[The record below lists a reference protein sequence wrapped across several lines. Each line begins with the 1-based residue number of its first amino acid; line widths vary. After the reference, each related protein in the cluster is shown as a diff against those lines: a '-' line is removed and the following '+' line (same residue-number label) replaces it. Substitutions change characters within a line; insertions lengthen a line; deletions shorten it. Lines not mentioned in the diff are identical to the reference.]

1 MSDKESAQNVIESYR
16 KRQQRSQK
24 MPVLIAIFSAILLV
38 LGAAVIIFYLI
49 AGDLPSLAMF
59 EPTATPTFTAT
70 PTHTATPTPTPTE
83 TPTQTL
89 SPTATDTLVP
99 TPTET
104 AASAFIYVVN
114 VDDTLL
120 SISEKFNVQDP
131 CLIIEMNS
139 DKLDIENP
147 IIYAAQELLIPPP
160 GLARPTATT
169 LPFEYKQVIEY
180 TVLPGEGLYQV
191 AMKYNSTLDAIR
203 KENGFDEDYSPA
215 ACEVIKVPPN
225 LVTPY
230 PTFTPLPADVTP
242 GAELTTSPTSALG
255 SIKTLTPSPT
265 PTPAQ

>member
-16 KRQQRSQK
+16 KRQQRSQR
-24 MPVLIAIFSAILLV
+24 MPALIAIVSAILLV
-38 LGAAVIIFYLI
+38 LGAAVIIFYLV
-49 AGDLPSLAMF
+49 AGDFPSLAMF

-70 PTHTATPTPTPTE
+70 PTQTATPTPTATE
-83 TPTQTL
+83 TPTPTL
-89 SPTATDTLVP
+89 TPTVTETPIP

-120 SISEKFNVQDP
+120 SISEKFDVQDP
-131 CLIIEMNS
+131 CLIIEMNA
-139 DKLDIENP
+139 DKLDVENP

-169 LPFEYKQVIEY
+169 LPFEYKQVVRY

-191 AMKYNSTLDAIR
+191 AIKFNSTIDAIR

-215 ACEVIKVPPN
+215 ACEVIEVPPN

-230 PTFTPLPADVTP
+230 PTFTPIPGGGTP
-242 GAELTTSPTSALG
+242 GTDVPASPTAALG